1 MDLILYKKILIIN
14 IMKILYLLLNFIK
27 PKNLDRII
35 TNIDTPACKNCVYY
49 KPSLLNNDFTSLLN
63 KCSKFGTKNIITG
76 KVIYDYADMT
86 RQDENKCGN
95 DGKYFKLRKNIIFK
109 RLQHIFVS
117 NLQNL
122 LLVLFSFLFSKII
135 YLIIS

>member
-49 KPSLLNNDFTSLLN
+49 KPSVLNSDFTSSLN
-63 KCSKFGTKNIITG
+63 KCYKFGKKNIITD

-95 DGKYFKLRKNIIFK
+95 EGKHFKLRKNIIFT

-117 NLQNL
+117 NLQSL
-122 LLVLFSFLFSKII
+122 LLVLFSLLISKII
-135 YLIIS
+135 